1 MRLPGGARS
10 AHAVGGGMARSGGG
24 SELAPG
30 RCRGCVAGPRDA
42 PVLRHDDARRTATAV
57 RRACWGRGHLACV
70 AAFLAPESFFA
81 VSSLAVST
89 GAEAAITSS
98 ANLRCAASSRSAKS

>member
-10 AHAVGGGMARSGGG
+10 AHAAGGGMRAAVAAANHRPGGVEVARQVRGVRSCGMTMRGG
-24 SELAPG
+24 
-30 RCRGCVAGPRDA
+30 RQ
-42 PVLRHDDARRTATAV
+42 LRPAAHA
-57 RRACWGRGHLACV
+57 WGRGHLLCV